1 MSIVTKGYGKGPIIT
16 QGYGLVSI
24 IVQAFRDTIR
34 FSLNIARRV
43 GLSLER

>member
-16 QGYGLVSI
+16 QGYGLVSV

-34 FSLNIARRV
+34 FTMNIVRKV
-43 GLSLER
+43 GLALER